1 MPPIN
6 SLRGPLIAVGLVA
19 GAVAYNL
26 SSIQPQLRFQYAPL
40 NYWVASALALAL
52 PVSVLWLC
60 VRVSS
65 RATRLALGLAAA
77 VTALPCAIFIF
88 FSLLTAPTS
97 GIDASFEKISQV
109 QNGRLAFRLYR
120 TNCGATCS
128 FGLALRREIDLP
140 LGLKLV
146 TVLWG
151 KDREDQ
157 AMVRRDS
164 GMIQVVNQSNVFWS
178 GPE

>member
-1 MPPIN
+1 MPHRN
-6 SLRGPLIAVGLVA
+6 SIRGPLIAVALVV
-19 GAVAYNL
+19 GIVVCNL
-26 SSIQPQLRFQYAPL
+26 SSIEPQLRFQYAPL
-40 NYWVASALALAL
+40 NYWVASALAFAL

-65 RATRLALGLAAA
+65 RATRVALALAAA
-77 VTALPCAIFIF
+77 VMALPCAIFVF

-97 GIDASFEKISQV
+97 GVDASFEKISQI

-128 FGLALRREIDLP
+128 FGLVLRREIDLP

-146 TVLWG
+146 TALWG

-157 AMVRRDS
+157 AVVRLDS
-164 GMIQVVNQSNVFWS
+164 GMIQVVNRSNVLWS
-178 GPE
+178 GHK